1 MILHLIFCIIY
12 LHNSFS
18 GQKDCRANSFV
29 GTAEY
34 VSPELLTAKS
44 ACKASDI
51 WALGCIVY
59 QLLAGKPPFH
69 ATTEYLVFQRITK
82 LDLDIP
88 GGFPEVGSDLV
99 TKLLVLDPTQRLG
112 SESFGGY
119 ELLKAHDFYNGEL
132 HRSYTKTWFE
142 CVPCINRN

>member
-1 MILHLIFCIIY
+1 M
-12 LHNSFS
+12 
-18 GQKDCRANSFV
+18 

-82 LDLDIP
+82 LDLVIP
-88 GGFPEVGSDLV
+88 GGFPEIGSDLV
-99 TKLLVLDPTQRLG
+99 TKLLVLDPEKRLG
-112 SESFGGY
+112 AESSGGY
-119 ELLKAHDFYNGEL
+119 KLLKIHEFYEGISWLSSVNIIIFFNHFL
-132 HRSYTKTWFE
+132 IRIRFWQML
-142 CVPCINRN
+142 N

>member
-1 MILHLIFCIIY
+1 MHDS
-12 LHNSFS
+12 HS
-18 GQKDCRANSFV
+18 GEKDCKANSFV

-119 ELLKAHDFYNGEL
+119 ELLKSHEFYNGE
-132 HRSYTKTWFE
+132 
-142 CVPCINRN
+142 RNIHTFFNPIIA